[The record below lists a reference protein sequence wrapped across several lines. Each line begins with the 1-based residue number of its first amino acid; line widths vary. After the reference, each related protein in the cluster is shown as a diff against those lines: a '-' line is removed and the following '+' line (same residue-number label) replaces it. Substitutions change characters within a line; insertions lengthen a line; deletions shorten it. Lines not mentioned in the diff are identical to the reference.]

1 MKYII
6 DNINRM
12 AGKYTPHQV
21 FADQVEMSVLSI
33 AQSIEPDEEREESLF
48 SIARKYSEDDFFHTL
63 MLDHEKIDT
72 TMIYAKTDTKSVK
85 YSHDKYM

>member
-21 FADQVEMSVLSI
+21 FADWVEMSALSI
-33 AQSIEPDEEREESLF
+33 EQVQ
-48 SIARKYSEDDFFHTL
+48 L
-63 MLDHEKIDT
+63 MLGHEQIDT

>member
-21 FADQVEMSVLSI
+21 FADWVEMSALSI
-33 AQSIEPDEEREESLF
+33 AQSVEPNKEH
-48 SIARKYSEDDFFHTL
+48 EDDFFTR
-63 MLDHEKIDT
+63 
-72 TMIYAKTDTKSVK
+72 
-85 YSHDKYM
+85 

>member
-21 FADQVEMSVLSI
+21 FANWVEMSALSI
-33 AQSIEPDEEREESLF
+33 AQSVEPNKER
-48 SIARKYSEDDFFHTL
+48 EDDFFTR
-63 MLDHEKIDT
+63 
-72 TMIYAKTDTKSVK
+72 
-85 YSHDKYM
+85 

>member
-21 FADQVEMSVLSI
+21 FADWVEMSALSI
-33 AQSIEPDEEREESLF
+33 AQSIEPDEEREESFF
-48 SIARKYSEDDFFHTL
+48 SIARK
-63 MLDHEKIDT
+63 
-72 TMIYAKTDTKSVK
+72 
-85 YSHDKYM
+85 